1 MIVHEQQLTWTVL
14 TYKCLVYDSLIVI
27 RSDTMQDGD
36 YGISYCSIHDMLSVS
51 LLIQLLLLSK
61 HVDVLPAV
69 LEILS
74 LTSFSL

>member
-1 MIVHEQQLTWTVL
+1 
-14 TYKCLVYDSLIVI
+14 
-27 RSDTMQDGD
+27 MQDGD